1 MLCITQTTY
10 SKPQTCVHVDL
21 YIKQSILH
29 TSAHNLKAHFSEMLK
44 IIQKQKEFKFIFW
57 LLLSYL
63 LNYMVIYKKISY
75 KINILDDLI
84 KLLAFWSQNLN

>member
-1 MLCITQTTY
+1 MRCKCYQKCIRKNAFLMLCITHTTY
-10 SKPQTCVHVDL
+10 SKPQACVHVDL

-44 IIQKQKEFKFIFW
+44 IIQKQEEFKFIFW

-63 LNYMVIYKKISY
+63 LNYMVIYKK
-75 KINILDDLI
+75 KFL
-84 KLLAFWSQNLN
+84 